1 LFLLVIIFLW
11 TQESN
16 RVLRQLKAMRQS
28 GKDKRNESDRTSKES
43 NVQDVTNTLNFCRK
57 GIIKIIDYL
66 QISL

>member
-1 LFLLVIIFLW
+1 
-11 TQESN
+11 
-16 RVLRQLKAMRQS
+16 MRQS
-28 GKDKRNESDRTSKES
+28 AKDKRNESDRTSKES